1 MTITEMIKSFQTL
14 SPDEQDSLLEILRN
28 YQAKRKEAEI
38 LTNVRELKEAIALG
52 TAKVGTV
59 EELIAD
65 LNEVEDEDIME

>member
-14 SPDEQDSLLEILRN
+14 SPDDQDSLLEILRN

>member
-1 MTITEMIKSFQTL
+1 
-14 SPDEQDSLLEILRN
+14 LLEILRN
-28 YQAKRKEAEI
+28 YQAKRREAEI
-38 LTNVRELKEAIALG
+38 LANVRELKEAIALG

>member
-1 MTITEMIKSFQTL
+1 MSIVDMIKCFQTL

-28 YQAKRKEAEI
+28 HRAKMREAEI
-38 LTNVRELKEAIALG
+38 LANVRELKEAIALG

-59 EELIAD
+59 EDLIAD

>member
-1 MTITEMIKSFQTL
+1 MSIVDMIKSFQSL

-28 YQAKRKEAEI
+28 HRAKMREAEI
-38 LTNVRELKEAIALG
+38 LANVRELKEAIALG

-59 EELIAD
+59 EDLIAD

>member
-52 TAKVGTV
+52 TAKVVTV

>member
-28 YQAKRKEAEI
+28 YQAKRREAEI
-38 LTNVRELKEAIALG
+38 LANVRELKEAIALG